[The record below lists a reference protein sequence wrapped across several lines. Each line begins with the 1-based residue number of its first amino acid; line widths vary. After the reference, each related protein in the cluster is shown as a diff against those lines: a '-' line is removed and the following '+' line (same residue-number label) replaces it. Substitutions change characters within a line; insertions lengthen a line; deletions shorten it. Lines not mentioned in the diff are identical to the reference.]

1 MTLKSDTVK
10 FFEKDVTQAFVLI
23 VGLLTLL
30 VAIGVLEANSFTDTI
45 KWISTAY
52 FLQFISNGEL
62 IKKVM

>member
-10 FFEKDVTQAFVLI
+10 FFEKDVTQAYVLI

-30 VAIGVLEANSFTDTI
+30 VALGILEGESFTSTI
-45 KWISTAY
+45 KWVSTAY

-62 IKKVM
+62 VKKVM

>member
-30 VAIGVLEANSFTDTI
+30 VAIGVLEAKSFTDTI